1 MKKHLLTVLFAAAL
15 CVLCMVSAAAVT
27 YTYDTGFE
35 NPVANGA
42 DPFVLYDDGIYY
54 LYATNDG
61 SNGYIAYTST
71 DLVNW
76 HAEGYVLRKSDVQL
90 DNANSHAGL
99 WAPEVIKDGDTY
111 YMVYTAQGHIGIAMA
126 ESPLGPFKDKSGWL
140 FTSCKTIDGH
150 FFRDD
155 DGSIYL
161 CDTKQKRILVLDQ
174 SYKLVRKYEGIRP
187 LGENQEED
195 YMFLPTRIVVDASG
209 NMYVLVQNEYQ
220 GIMQIDS
227 DGRFISFVGGN
238 KVTYDP
244 VTKLWKKIMS
254 KEQRAQLE
262 QFLPVEYTNL
272 SQDGEGLIYTV
283 SKADNSDP
291 IKRLN
296 LSGKDV
302 LIRNGY
308 TDVIGDVLPAGT
320 DEKTTGSLFVDIAS
334 DASGLIYAL
343 DANRGRIFVY
353 NNEGFLF
360 YVFGGIGTQLGTFA
374 TPSAIE
380 VNGTD
385 VLVAD
390 QGNPRITVF
399 RRTAYA
405 QMISEADE
413 AYNTGRYDESVNIW
427 NEVIKQNSNFELAYT
442 QIGKVY
448 LRRGQYKQ
456 AMDYFELGNFRGD
469 KITNTTG
476 YNKAFSE
483 FRRETAAKWLGPAVI
498 TVVALAA
505 GWWGW
510 RFWGRKKK
518 GTNRGE
524 EA

>member
-1 MKKHLLTVLFAAAL
+1 MKKLL
-15 CVLCMVSAAAVT
+15 AVFLSLLLGGVGSFSCLAFVPYDS
-27 YTYDTGFE
+27 YTYSTQTGE
-35 NPVANGA
+35 AVAQFC
-42 DPFVLYDDGIYY
+42 PTPYY
-54 LYATNDG
+54 PA
-61 SNGYIAYTST
+61 
-71 DLVNW
+71 
-76 HAEGYVLRKSDVQL
+76 
-90 DNANSHAGL
+90 
-99 WAPEVIKDGDTY
+99 
-111 YMVYTAQGHIGIAMA
+111 
-126 ESPLGPFKDKSGWL
+126 F
-140 FTSCKTIDGH
+140 TIDKATIGVPLVTPTCMC
-150 FFRDD
+150 FDKEGNLYITDSSANRLLVLDKEYKLKASIDTLEDEEGNFEFLGGPEGIFVTD

-174 SYKLVRKYEGIRP
+174 NYKLVRKYEGIRP

-405 QMISEADE
+405 QMISDADE

-510 RFWGRKKK
+510 RFWRRKKK

-524 EA
+524 KA

>member
-1 MKKHLLTVLFAAAL
+1 MKKLL
-15 CVLCMVSAAAVT
+15 AVFLSLLLGGVGSFSCLAFVPYDS
-27 YTYDTGFE
+27 YTYSTQTGE
-35 NPVANGA
+35 AVAQFC
-42 DPFVLYDDGIYY
+42 PTPYY
-54 LYATNDG
+54 PA
-61 SNGYIAYTST
+61 
-71 DLVNW
+71 
-76 HAEGYVLRKSDVQL
+76 
-90 DNANSHAGL
+90 
-99 WAPEVIKDGDTY
+99 
-111 YMVYTAQGHIGIAMA
+111 
-126 ESPLGPFKDKSGWL
+126 F
-140 FTSCKTIDGH
+140 TIDKATIGVPLVTPTCMC
-150 FFRDD
+150 FDKASIDTLEDEEGNFEFLGGPEGIFVTD

-174 SYKLVRKYEGIRP
+174 NYKLVRKYEGIRP

-510 RFWGRKKK
+510 RFWRRKKK

-524 EA
+524 KA